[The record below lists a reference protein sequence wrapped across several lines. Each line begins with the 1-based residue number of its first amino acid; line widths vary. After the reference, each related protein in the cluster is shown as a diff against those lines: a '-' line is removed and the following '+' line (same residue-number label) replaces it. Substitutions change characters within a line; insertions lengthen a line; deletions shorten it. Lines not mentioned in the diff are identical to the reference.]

1 MRQAK
6 TRALLAAVAAL
17 MIASATEA
25 SSQDNERSYLPPQST
40 PSQHATKSR
49 ETASKETGRPAAHKV
64 VRARAHHRHVWGP
77 YMAGPPDVPPL
88 PSMLFFP
95 FF

>member
-17 MIASATEA
+17 MITSAIEA
-25 SSQDNERSYLPPQST
+25 SPQDNERSYLPPQSS
-40 PSQHATKSR
+40 PSQDATKSGG
-49 ETASKETGRPAAHKV
+49 TASKEIGRPAAHK
-64 VRARAHHRHVWGP
+64 VRARAHHRHGWGP
-77 YMAGPPDVPPL
+77 YIAGPPDLLAL